1 MAAKLNE
8 ASSKADISSEMVE
21 LATTSLRHST
31 EYRRGRDEEVAKLRE
46 ESNRERASRIEAAA
60 RFEGELNKERERY
73 GRRRGIPLRMNVEFT
88 KRTFSPRRQLLKRR
102 SRRKME

>member
-1 MAAKLNE
+1 MIAELSEANVTVEKATKMIDMAA
-8 ASSKADISSEMVE
+8 SSLEQAESYKK
-21 LATTSLRHST
+21 T
-31 EYRRGRDEEVAKLRE
+31 RDEEVAKLRE

-102 SRRKME
+102 SRRKIE